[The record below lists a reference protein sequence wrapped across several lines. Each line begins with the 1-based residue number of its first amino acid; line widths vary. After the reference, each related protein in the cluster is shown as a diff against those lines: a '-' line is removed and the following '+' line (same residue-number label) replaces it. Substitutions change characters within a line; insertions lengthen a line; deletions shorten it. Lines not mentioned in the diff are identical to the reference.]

1 MTPCGNQVTLQ
12 PGDYIATEG
21 LTVADYHA
29 VAAAFHTAGAIQFG
43 DSDKR
48 IDYSFVG
55 WHNGKFQG
63 LGGQLEPR
71 DGDRQLTL
79 SQILNATNAGGS
91 AEPEEPTTE
100 QQPMP
105 QQHLADQL
113 EAALMALEHA
123 QSEVDRL
130 QAEYRAAY
138 PKIHG
143 EVVLSE
149 DMTDPANWRAGDVVE
164 CIDSDFKWVRES
176 GVSLGQEVTLD
187 EDIDRSELEQGGV
200 AVIARGYKYHMEHQ
214 AFRFVRRP

>member
-79 SQILNATNAGGS
+79 SQILSATNAGNN
-91 AEPEEPTTE
+91 TTE
-100 QQPMP
+100 PKTEAAPM
-105 QQHLADQL
+105 HLADQL
-113 EAALMALEHA
+113 EAALMALDNA

-149 DMTDPANWRAGDVVE
+149 DMSDPSNWRAGDVVE
-164 CIDSDFKWVRES
+164 CVNHGGLIGSTEGREYTLEIDPNDGELSYRDDDGDWCN
-176 GVSLGQEVTLD
+176 LNP
-187 EDIDRSELEQGGV
+187 RS
-200 AVIARGYKYHMEHQ
+200 AY
-214 AFRFVRRP
+214 RFVRRP